1 MIASQPH
8 SLKPELLLPLIAQS
22 FTAVIDQHSFSD
34 FVTVDAIEPTRDVCA
49 MISLTGPVSI
59 MFVLTLDHAVAWRV
73 MQHEVKVLGLEES
86 EDMLEAVLGEI
97 TNVIGGN
104 ATAYLVSA
112 DQQIHLSLPLIFRA
126 AKARAGVGKVTIYRS
141 RLLCTSGQLDAY
153 FVTPAQLSFVAADET
168 K

>member
-1 MIASQPH
+1 MSLTATHP
-8 SLKPELLLPLIAQS
+8 LKPELLLPLIAQS
-22 FTAVIDQHSFSD
+22 FTAVIEQAPFSE
-34 FVTVDAIEPTRDVCA
+34 FITVDAIEPTRDVCA

-73 MQHEVKVLGLEES
+73 MQHEVKALGLEES

-112 DQQIHLSLPLIFRA
+112 DTQIHLSLPLIFRA
-126 AKARAGVGKVTIYRS
+126 AKARAGVGKVSIFKS
-141 RLLCTSGQLDAY
+141 SLLCSLGQLDAY
-153 FVTPAQLSFVAADET
+153 FVTPAKLSFVAENQI
-168 K
+168 

>member
-1 MIASQPH
+1 MTANEANP
-8 SLKPELLLPLIAQS
+8 LKPELLLPLIAQS
-22 FTAVIDQHSFSD
+22 FAAVIDQAPFSE

-73 MQHEVKVLGLEES
+73 MQHEVKTLGLEES

-104 ATAYLVSA
+104 ATAYLVSSEA
-112 DQQIHLSLPLIFRA
+112 QIHLSLPLIFRA
-126 AKARAGVGKVTIYRS
+126 AKARAGVGKVSIFKS
-141 RLLCTSGQLDAY
+141 RLLCSMGQLDAY
-153 FVTPAQLSFVAADET
+153 FVTPAKLSFVSAT
-168 K
+168 QT